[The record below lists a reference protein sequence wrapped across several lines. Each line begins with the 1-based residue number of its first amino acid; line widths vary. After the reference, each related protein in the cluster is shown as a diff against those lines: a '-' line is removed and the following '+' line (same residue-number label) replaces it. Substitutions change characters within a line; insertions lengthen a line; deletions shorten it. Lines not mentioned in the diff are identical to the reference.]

1 MTPAEK
7 LAYGRQG
14 RWDLP
19 APEAEMYDYPE
30 VGAGNRDI
38 LYGALG
44 YRQLPSRETMSGLYR
59 NSLGEVENNPMT
71 MARPLMDF
79 PTGGGGGF
87 MDPQSRRTMEAV
99 EQFRAFQDAQ
109 EAGAFN
115 LPNTMKGVKGKN
127 SMVFDARSLNPN
139 KLADPTASI
148 EPTVQDLTA
157 IDQIIRKITP
167 KGEDVQFTASATN
180 RGIVVFPYNPMME
193 SKDANK
199 FLNKLKKEVAKV
211 YPGTAEKAKTTTGY
225 LPGIGKRG
233 PEGNEATAPY
243 SGEATSD
250 LLTRFSEL
258 PQSVAQNLSESE
270 AVRNQIRE
278 KALRD
283 AKLGGARGD
292 IQESRRFF
300 SEADWPK
307 AVKLI
312 REGMTPA
319 AAIAALGYSA
329 TSMAGEK
336 R

>member
-7 LAYGRQG
+7 LEYGRQG

-19 APEAEMYDYPE
+19 APEAEMSE
-30 VGAGNRDI
+30 FSQVGAGNRDI
-38 LYGALG
+38 LYGSQG
-44 YRQLPSRETMSGLYR
+44 YRQLPSRETMSGMYR

-87 MDPQSRRTMEAV
+87 MDPQSRKTMEAL
-99 EQFRAFQDAQ
+99 EHFRAFQDAQ

-148 EPTVQDLTA
+148 EPTAQDLTA
-157 IDQIIRKITP
+157 IDQAIRKITP
-167 KGEDVQFTASATN
+167 KGEDVKFYTSATN
-180 RGIVVFPYNPMME
+180 RGIVVFPGDPAMD
-193 SKDANK
+193 SKEANK

-233 PEGNEATAPY
+233 PKGNLSTAPY

-250 LLTRFSEL
+250 LLTHFSEL

-329 TSMAGEK
+329 TSMAGE
-336 R
+336 RR